1 MSALEL
7 RPTRPAGETW
17 GRLLRQARPYWPLAI
32 AALVGIVLEAG
43 VATAFTWLLKPM
55 LDEVFVERD
64 AELIAWLPWVILV
77 LFAARGAG
85 LFLGDYSVA
94 RISRSVIRDL
104 RQACFD
110 RYLVLPSGYFSR
122 HPSGEL
128 SARLT
133 YHVEQVGQTCTEGVK
148 IMILDGLTV
157 IGLVGVMFYW
167 SVSLTL
173 MVLLIGPLIG
183 FLVAYVGRRYRR
195 ISRRVQASMSDVA
208 QLAAESVAAEREIK
222 IYAAQALFGARFAA
236 TNRHHFGGQ
245 MKIAA
250 TNALSTATV
259 QFLAALALAL
269 VILMAT
275 QPGRLESLSPGAFMS
290 FISAMLLI
298 LPSLKRLTTVQA
310 MIGRGLAA
318 AESVF
323 DLLDQPAESDS
334 AGGPLDRCR
343 GEVELR
349 QVTMRYAS
357 DRSPALDAV
366 DLRLPAGSVTALVG
380 RSGSGKSTLAA
391 LLARFHEPQ
400 SGQILLDDR
409 PLHSYALADL
419 RRQIALVSQHVVLLD
434 DSIAANIALGNGGV
448 AERNQIEAAARAAHV
463 LEFALQLPQGL
474 DTRIGENG
482 AQLSGGQRQR
492 IALARAI
499 LKDAPI
505 LILDEA
511 TSALDNESE
520 RLIQAALAQITR
532 DRTTLVIAHRLSTVE
547 QADRVVVME
556 AGRIVQQGSHKA
568 LLDAGGAYA
577 ALYHSQLT
585 ADS

>member
-1 MSALEL
+1 MSAAATA
-7 RPTRPAGETW
+7 PGAGRTYR
-17 GRLLRQARPYWPLAI
+17 RLLSWARPYWLLAI
-32 AALVGIVLEAG
+32 AAVIGLVLEAA
-43 VATAFTWLLKPM
+43 VATTFTWLLKPM

-64 AELIAWLPWVILV
+64 AVLIAWLPWVIV
-77 LFAARGAG
+77 ILFAARGAG

-94 RISRSVIRDL
+94 RISRRIIHDL
-104 RQACFD
+104 RQACFE
-110 RYLVLPSGYFSR
+110 RYLGLPSSYFSR

-133 YHVEQVGQTCTEGVK
+133 YHVEQVGQTCTEGLK
-148 IMILDGLTV
+148 ILILDSLTV
-157 IGLVGVMFYW
+157 LGLLGVMLYW

-183 FLVAYVGRRYRR
+183 LLVSYVGRRYRR

-208 QLAAESVAAEREIK
+208 QLAQDAVAAEREIK
-222 IYAAQALFGARFAA
+222 IYAAQPLFRQRFAS
-236 TNRHHFGGQ
+236 TNRRHFGGQ

-250 TNALSTATV
+250 TSALSTATV

-275 QPGRLESLSPGAFMS
+275 RPGRLESLSPGAFMS

-298 LPSLKRLTTVQA
+298 LPSLKRLTNVQA

-323 DLLDQPAESDS
+323 ELLDQPVELV
-334 AGGPLDRCR
+334 GGVLPLQRAR
-343 GEVELR
+343 GELR
-349 QVTMRYAS
+349 LEGVRMRYAQ
-357 DRSPALDAV
+357 DRHWALDGV
-366 DLRLPAGSVTALVG
+366 DLDLPAGSITALVG

-391 LLARFHEPQ
+391 LLARFHDPEA
-400 SGQILLDDR
+400 GRILLDGE
-409 PLHSYALADL
+409 PLANYDLADL
-419 RRQIALVSQHVVLLD
+419 RRQIALVSQQVVLFD
-434 DSIAANIALGNGGV
+434 DSIAANIALGAAGQ
-448 AERNQIEAAARAAHV
+448 ADSARIEAAARAAHV
-463 LEFALQLPQGL
+463 IEFAQDLPEGLQ
-474 DTRIGENG
+474 TRIGENG

-520 RLIQAALAQITR
+520 RLIQAALAEITR
-532 DRTTLVIAHRLSTVE
+532 GRTTLVIAHRLSTVE
-547 QADRVVVME
+547 SADRVVVME
-556 AGRIVQQGSHKA
+556 QGRIIEQGGHA
-568 LLDAGGAYA
+568 ELLAAGGAYA
-577 ALYHSQLT
+577 SLYHSQL
-585 ADS
+585 S

>member
-1 MSALEL
+1 VSAEEP
-7 RPTRPAGETW
+7 RPTRPAWQTW
-17 GRLLRQARPYWPLAI
+17 RRLLRHAQVYWPLAL

-64 AELIAWLPWVILV
+64 QALIAWLPWVILV

-110 RYLVLPSGYFSR
+110 RYLALPSGYFSR

-157 IGLVGVMFYW
+157 IGLLGVMFYW

-173 MVLLIGPLIG
+173 MVLLIGPLIALLVG
-183 FLVAYVGRRYRR
+183 FVGRRYRR

-208 QLAAESVAAEREIK
+208 QLAQESVAAEREIK
-222 IYAAQALFGARFAA
+222 IYAAQRLFNERFAL
-236 TNRHHFGGQ
+236 TNRRHFGGQ

-250 TNALSTATV
+250 TNALSTASV

-323 DLLDQPAESDS
+323 DLLDEAVENDGS
-334 AGGPLDRCR
+334 GTPLGRCR
-343 GEVELR
+343 GEFELD
-349 QVTMRYAS
+349 QVTMRYAD
-357 DRSPALDAV
+357 DRAAALDSV
-366 DLRLPAGSVTALVG
+366 DLRLPAGTVTALVG

-391 LLARFHEPQ
+391 LLARFHAPQ
-400 SGQILLDDR
+400 SGRILLDGQ
-409 PLHSYALADL
+409 PLQSYALADL

-434 DSIAANIALGNGGV
+434 DSIAANIALGAGGTAAR
-448 AERNQIEAAARAAHV
+448 AEIEAAAGAAHV
-463 LEFALQLPQGL
+463 LEFANELPRGL
-474 DTRIGENG
+474 DTPIGENG

-532 DRTTLVIAHRLSTVE
+532 GRTTLIIAHRLSTVE
-547 QADRVVVME
+547 KADRVVVMD
-556 AGRIVQQGSHKA
+556 AGRIIEQGSHA
-568 LLDAGGAYA
+568 ELLAAGGAYA
-577 ALYHSQLT
+577 ALYHSQLQ
-585 ADS
+585 

>member
-1 MSALEL
+1 MSGLEL

-17 GRLLRQARPYWPLAI
+17 RRLLRHARPYWPLAL
-32 AALVGIVLEAG
+32 AALIGIVLEAG

-110 RYLVLPSGYFSR
+110 RYLALPSGYFAR
-122 HPSGEL
+122 NPSGEL

-157 IGLVGVMFYW
+157 IGLVGVMLYW

-208 QLAAESVAAEREIK
+208 QLAQESVQAEREIK
-222 IYAAQALFGARFAA
+222 IYAAQSLFGQRFAA

-245 MKIAA
+245 MKIAT

-323 DLLDQPAESDS
+323 DLLDEPVEADS
-334 AGGPLDRCR
+334 GGKALDRSR
-343 GEVELR
+343 GELELR
-349 QVTMRYAS
+349 QVTMRYES
-357 DRSPALDAV
+357 DRAPALDAV
-366 DLRLPAGSVTALVG
+366 DLRLPAGTVTALVG

-400 SGQILLDDR
+400 SGQILLDGQ
-409 PLHSYALADL
+409 PLASYALADL

-434 DSIAANIALGNGGV
+434 DSIAANIALGSGGM
-448 AERNQIEAAARAAHV
+448 ADRQRIEAAAQAAHV
-463 LEFALQLPQGL
+463 LEFAQQLPQGL

-556 AGRIVQQGSHKA
+556 AGRIVQQGSHA
-568 LLDAGGAYA
+568 ELLAAGGAYA
-577 ALYHSQLT
+577 ALYHSQL
-585 ADS
+585 AD

>member
-1 MSALEL
+1 MSVSAE
-7 RPTRPAGETW
+7 PAAARGARSTYR
-17 GRLLRQARPYWPLAI
+17 RLLGWARPYGWLAL
-32 AALVGIVLEAG
+32 AAIFGLILEAG
-43 VATAFTWLLKPM
+43 VSTAFTWLLKPM
-55 LDEVFVERD
+55 LDEVFVDRD
-64 AELIAWLPWVILV
+64 AQLIAWLPWVILL

-94 RISRSVIRDL
+94 RISRCVIRDL
-104 RQACFD
+104 RQACFE
-110 RYLVLPSGYFSR
+110 RYLGLPSSYFSR

-133 YHVEQVGQTCTEGVK
+133 YHVEQVGQTCTEGLK
-148 IMILDGLTV
+148 ILILDSLTV
-157 IGLVGVMFYW
+157 IGLVGVMLYW

-183 FLVAYVGRRYRR
+183 LLVGYVGRRYRR
-195 ISRRVQASMSDVA
+195 ISRRVQASMADVA
-208 QLAAESVAAEREIK
+208 QLAQDAVGAERDIK
-222 IYAAQALFGARFAA
+222 IYAAQPLFRSRFAA

-250 TNALSTATV
+250 TSALSTATV

-275 QPGRLESLSPGAFMS
+275 RPGRLESLSPGAFMS

-298 LPSLKRLTTVQA
+298 LPSLKRLTNVQS

-323 DLLDQPAESDS
+323 DLLDQQPEP
-334 AGGPLDRCR
+334 AGGQRELTRAR
-343 GEVELR
+343 GDVRLE
-349 QVTMRYAS
+349 QVRMRYDS
-357 DRSPALDAV
+357 ERQWALDGV
-366 DLRLPAGSVTALVG
+366 DLDLPAGTVTALVG

-391 LLARFHEPQ
+391 LLARFHDPD
-400 SGQILLDDR
+400 SGQIRLDGV
-409 PLHSYALADL
+409 PLSDYALADL
-419 RRQIALVSQHVVLLD
+419 RRQIALVSQNVVLFD
-434 DSIAANIALGNGGV
+434 DSIAANIALGSAG
-448 AERNQIEAAARAAHV
+448 AATPAQIEAAARAAHV
-463 LEFALQLPQGL
+463 LEFAEQLPAGL

-520 RLIQAALAQITR
+520 RLIQAALAEISR
-532 DRTTLVIAHRLSTVE
+532 GRTTLVIAHRLSTVE
-547 QADRVVVME
+547 KADRVVVMDS
-556 AGRIVQQGSHKA
+556 GRIIEQGSHA
-568 LLDAGGAYA
+568 ELLAAGGAYA
-577 ALYHSQLT
+577 ALYHSQL
-585 ADS
+585 A